1 MKKRLIII
9 TTIIILIV
17 LLSTIFMTKTD
28 TTTIAA
34 KVKSSNNYNTINT
47 ATELVKDMKI
57 GWNLGN
63 TLDSPDGKNKDIE
76 TSYYETLWEN
86 PITTKEM
93 ITEVK
98 NAGFNSI
105 RIPVTWFDHVYI
117 EENGVK
123 SKNIKIDEMNVTE
136 ISKIK
141 IEENWMNRVKEV
153 IDYAIQND
161 MYCILNVHHDVGTGT
176 WPWIFASSNEN
187 NRKKYETVLS
197 MLWTQIAN
205 EFKSYDNRLLYL
217 MDSSVCI
224 CLHCF

>member
-153 IDYAIQND
+153 IDKAIQND
-161 MYCILNVHHDVGTGT
+161 MN
-176 WPWIFASSNEN
+176 
-187 NRKKYETVLS
+187 
-197 MLWTQIAN
+197 
-205 EFKSYDNRLLYL
+205 
-217 MDSSVCI
+217 
-224 CLHCF
+224 